1 MIILANSG
9 CRTAG
14 LANVRSRAKSRR
26 GPKRGSFCYSRPLR
40 RPDVGRAPFT
50 TQFLIANPRLELI
63 ANGSKHSNLQISNR
77 ERIAVFF
84 SRCKRALPQPA
95 AQSSED
101 PLRWTV
107 CRRIS
112 NSNIR
117 QFRNSPK
124 PLGIS
129 TYAFPN
135 SNKTGLFGNSHSL
148 PGDNFVAVLAQTTR
162 EFPRESR
169 HQSAQNQPGRIDLK
183 APQYQQAGDRFSRS
197 DCDENRAARQLPE
210 TRRHQAHRHCI
221 DPVEKYPRSR
231 RTLQPWNEWK
241 ENRDKNK
248 RRQEHPQRGQQRAFQ
263 TACQVANECRRSENG
278 SRCDLPGCDPI
289 QKLLVR
295 QPM

>member
-14 LANVRSRAKSRR
+14 IANLRSPGKSRR

-63 ANGSKHSNLQISNR
+63 ANGSKHSSLQISNR
-77 ERIAVFF
+77 ERIAVFL
-84 SRCKRALPQPA
+84 SRRERALPQPA

-129 TYAFPN
+129 TTHFLIAT
-135 SNKTGLFGNSHSL
+135 KTASSEIRIIC
-148 PGDNFVAVLAQTTR
+148 PAAIS
-162 EFPRESR
+162 SR
-169 HQSAQNQPGRIDLK
+169 
-183 APQYQQAGDRFSRS
+183 F
-197 DCDENRAARQLPE
+197 
-210 TRRHQAHRHCI
+210 
-221 DPVEKYPRSR
+221 
-231 RTLQPWNEWK
+231 
-241 ENRDKNK
+241 
-248 RRQEHPQRGQQRAFQ
+248 
-263 TACQVANECRRSENG
+263 
-278 SRCDLPGCDPI
+278 
-289 QKLLVR
+289 
-295 QPM
+295 